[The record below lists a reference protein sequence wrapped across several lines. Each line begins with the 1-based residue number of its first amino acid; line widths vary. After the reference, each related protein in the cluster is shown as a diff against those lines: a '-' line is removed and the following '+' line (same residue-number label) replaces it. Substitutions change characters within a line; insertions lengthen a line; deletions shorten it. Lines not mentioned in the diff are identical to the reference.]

1 MICSRVLPKPSG
13 LNKHDKD
20 MEEKV
25 YRNRGVGVV
34 TLVMTFIGG
43 KAHILANQRGDK
55 TSEQGLLWNLPSGY
69 LDWNETA
76 EMAAVREIREECG
89 VEIAPSELTELE
101 HSTDPAEN
109 RQNIMFRYIAVVEA
123 ERLRNFKA
131 MDADEVRDI
140 RLIPLFDIEQY
151 KWAWGQNR
159 KIYRLIS
166 KYNEYAE
173 KKVMT
178 FGKYKGCVMDEAFI
192 RQNRAYFDWANRNID
207 EVAKWFKS
215 GTKTPVG
222 TYSVSE
228 HVSVGGSYAQRS
240 YTCPSYYDDDDDDDR
255 RCGSCPHGGYDP
267 CSDYCDACRHDPDT
281 GWGGETDHSLCSDNE
296 ETGWAGD

>member
-1 MICSRVLPKPSG
+1 
-13 LNKHDKD
+13 

-76 EMAAVREIREECG
+76 EMAAVREIKEECG

-109 RQNIMFRYIAVVEA
+109 RQNIMFRYIAVVEP
-123 ERLRNFKA
+123 ERLRDFKA

-140 RLIPLFDIEQY
+140 RLIPLSDIEQY
-151 KWAWGQNR
+151 RWAWGQNR
-159 KIYRLIS
+159 KIYRLIN

-178 FGKYKGCVMDEAFI
+178 FGKHKGEVIDEAFTS
-192 RQNRAYFDWANRNID
+192 QNWAYLEWANKNVE
-207 EVAKWFKS
+207 EVAKWFKNGLKKPRTAYTPKPAPSISRYYGS
-215 GTKTPVG
+215 GHG
-222 TYSVSE
+222 Y
-228 HVSVGGSYAQRS
+228 G
-240 YTCPSYYDDDDDDDR
+240 DDDDDENR
-255 RCGSCPHGGYDP
+255 RCGNCPHGGYDS

-281 GWGGETDHSLCSDNE
+281 GWGGETDHSLCSDSE
-296 ETGWAGD
+296 ETGWGGD

>member
-1 MICSRVLPKPSG
+1 
-13 LNKHDKD
+13 
-20 MEEKV
+20 MEGKE

-34 TLVMTFIGG
+34 TLVMTFING

-76 EMAAVREIREECG
+76 EMAAVREIKEECG

-131 MDADEVRDI
+131 MDADEVREI
-140 RLIPLFDIEQY
+140 RLIPLSDIEQY
-151 KWAWGQNR
+151 KWAWEQNR
-159 KIYRLIS
+159 KIYRLIN

-173 KKVMT
+173 TKVMT
-178 FGKYKGCVMDEAFI
+178 FGKHKGCLIDEAFTS
-192 RQNRAYFDWANRNID
+192 QNWAYLEWAYKNVG
-207 EVAKWFKS
+207 EVVKWFKDGLKKPYGAYHLTITPNTSSCHSS
-215 GTKTPVG
+215 GCG
-222 TYSVSE
+222 TDS
-228 HVSVGGSYAQRS
+228 
-240 YTCPSYYDDDDDDDR
+240 PSYYGDDDDDDDENR
-255 RCGSCPHGGYDP
+255 RCGNCPYGGYDP

-281 GWGGETDHSLCSDNE
+281 GWGGETDHSLCSDDE

>member
-1 MICSRVLPKPSG
+1 MLKR
-13 LNKHDKD
+13 D
-20 MEEKV
+20 MYK
-25 YRNRGVGVV
+25 NRGVGVV
-34 TLVMTFIGG
+34 TLVMTFING

-76 EMAAVREIREECG
+76 EMAAVREIKEECG

-109 RQNIMFRYIAVVEA
+109 RQNIMFRFIAVVEA

-131 MDADEVRDI
+131 MDADEVREI
-140 RLIPLFDIEQY
+140 RLIPLSDIEQY

-159 KIYRLIS
+159 KIYRLIN

-173 KKVMT
+173 TKVMS
-178 FGKYKGCVMDEAFI
+178 FGKHKGCVIDEAFTS
-192 RQNRAYFDWANRNID
+192 QNWAYLVWAYKNVG
-207 EVAKWFKS
+207 EVAKWFKD
-215 GTKTPVG
+215 GLKKPYG
-222 TYSVSE
+222 TYHLTITPNTSPCHS
-228 HVSVGGSYAQRS
+228 SGCGTDS
-240 YTCPSYYDDDDDDDR
+240 PSYYGDDDDDENR
-255 RCGSCPHGGYDP
+255 RCGNCPYGGYDP

-281 GWGGETDHSLCSDNE
+281 GWGGETDHSLCSDDE